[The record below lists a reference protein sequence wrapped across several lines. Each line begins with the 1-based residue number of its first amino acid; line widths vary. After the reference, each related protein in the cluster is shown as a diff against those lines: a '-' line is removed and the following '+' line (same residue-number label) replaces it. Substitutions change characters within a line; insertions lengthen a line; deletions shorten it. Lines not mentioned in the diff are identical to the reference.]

1 MKFVLVGTAY
11 PLRGGIAQFNATLV
25 HTLRQRGH
33 EVHVLTFSR
42 QYPNLLFPGKSQ
54 KEEGAAPEGL
64 DVGAEIMVDTIN
76 PWTWWKAAKRIR
88 EIKPDVVFYK
98 YWMPFFAPCFGSISR
113 WVRSTGARIIYIC
126 DNIIPHEHR
135 PFDRALT
142 RYLVGSGDAFVV
154 MTRSVE
160 DDLRTFNK
168 DAEAALV
175 PHPVYEHFG
184 APIPRDE
191 ALSRLAER
199 GLPLVNEDRP
209 LILFFGI
216 IRPYKGLD
224 ILLRAMSRII
234 KETGAGLIVGGEFY
248 SGRKETLQLVSEL
261 GLEKDVYFV
270 DGYVPNE
277 DVGLYISASRV
288 VVLPYRSATQSGI
301 VQVAYQLDCPVIA
314 TDVGGLGEMI
324 RHGETGFLVPPEDPA
339 AVAAAVCRYLKEG
352 LEGPMREAV
361 RKEKGRFT
369 WARMAAAV
377 EDLGRGIRPEFVEA
391 EAEGG
396 GEGHD
401 SKTRG

>member
-25 HTLRQRGH
+25 RTLRARGH

-54 KEEGAAPEGL
+54 KEEGPAPEGL
-64 DVGAEIMVDTIN
+64 DVGAEIVIDTIN
-76 PWTWWKAAKRIR
+76 PWTWWRAARRIR

-98 YWMPFFAPCFGSISR
+98 YWMPFFAPCFGTISR
-113 WVRSTGARIIYIC
+113 WVRGSGARIVYIC
-126 DNIIPHEHR
+126 DNIIPHERRLLDHS
-135 PFDRALT
+135 LT
-142 RYLVGSGDAFVV
+142 RYLVGSGDAFIV

-160 DDLRTFNK
+160 DDLRSFRA
-168 DAEAALV
+168 DAPAALV

-184 APIPRDE
+184 RPLPREE
-191 ALSRLAER
+191 ALRRLAER
-199 GLPLVNEDRP
+199 GIELAGEDRP

-224 ILLRAMSRII
+224 ILLRAMPRII

-248 SGRKETLQLVSEL
+248 AGRKETFELVSEL
-261 GLEKDVYFV
+261 GLQKDVFLV

-277 DVGLYISASRV
+277 DVGLYVSASRV

-301 VQVAYQLDCPVIA
+301 VQVAFQLECPVIA

-339 AVAAAVCRYLKEG
+339 AVADAVCRYLQEG
-352 LEGPMREAV
+352 LETPMRNAV
-361 RKEKGRFT
+361 RSEKSRFT

-377 EDLGRGIRPEFVEA
+377 EDLGRGVRPEAVTA
-391 EAEGG
+391 DR
-396 GEGHD
+396 GEGND
-401 SKTRG
+401 SKI